1 MIFYKNSVPISLQ
14 NLHTSY
20 YFYTIE
26 SATHSDYEQQFIT
39 MDQGGFGNRAC
50 LSEQFR
56 TIQNIKKA
64 NPRSSADRALA
75 SEARGA
81 GSIPAGGTIHTHDT
95 PRIRSSI
102 SLFDGLDSAFL
113 VLNKIDG
120 TFQDLPLSNLSH
132 LHFEK

>member
-1 MIFYKNSVPISLQ
+1 MSN
-14 NLHTSY
+14 NLLRL
-20 YFYTIE
+20 
-26 SATHSDYEQQFIT
+26 IT
-39 MDQGGFGNRAC
+39 TDQGGFGNRVC

-81 GSIPAGGTIHTHDT
+81 GSIPAGGTIHTHDA
-95 PRIRSSI
+95 PKIRSSI

>member
-1 MIFYKNSVPISLQ
+1 MFSKNLVHISLQ
-14 NLHTSY
+14 NLHRSY

-26 SATHSDYEQQFIT
+26 SATYSDYEQQFIT
-39 MDQGGFGNRAC
+39 TDQGGFGNGNC
-50 LSEQFR
+50 LSEQYR

-81 GSIPAGGTIHTHDT
+81 GSIPAGGTRPTHSS
-95 PRIRSSI
+95 PKIRSSI
-102 SLFDGLDSAFL
+102 SLFDESDSAFL

-120 TFQDLPLSNLSH
+120 TFQDLLLSNLTH
-132 LHFEK
+132 PHFEK